1 MCFMKN
7 IILLTIILLIGTVL
21 TAQEVI
27 SSGGETQSASG
38 YEISWTIGEPVIET
52 FTGSTNILT
61 QGFHQ
66 SKLTVTPITEF
77 LNSRIELKVFPNPT
91 SDFVLIQFNEL
102 VENSGYT
109 LFNLTGKV
117 LESELLTSTS
127 TKLDLKN
134 YASGQYILKLT
145 KNSTQPLQTFKII
158 KR

>member
-1 MCFMKN
+1 MKI
-7 IILLTIILLIGTVL
+7 IILLIIILLIGVTIS
-21 TAQEVI
+21 AQEVV
-27 SSGGETQSASG
+27 SSGGETQSAAG

-52 FTGSTNILT
+52 FTGSSNILT

-77 LNSRIELKVFPNPT
+77 LKSNVELKVFPNPT
-91 SDFVLIQFNEL
+91 NDFVLIQFNEL
-102 VENSGYT
+102 IENSGYT
-109 LFNLTGKV
+109 LFSLTGKV
-117 LESELLTSTS
+117 LESKLITSTE
-127 TKLDLKN
+127 TRLNLKN

>member
-1 MCFMKN
+1 MKQ
-7 IILLTIILLIGTVL
+7 IILLITILLISVTL
-21 TAQEVI
+21 TAQEVV

-52 FTGSTNILT
+52 FTGGSNILT

-77 LNSRIELKVFPNPT
+77 LNSKIELKVFPNPT
-91 SDFVLIQFNEL
+91 SDFILIQFNEL
-102 VENSGYT
+102 IENSGYT
-109 LFNLTGKV
+109 LFELTGKI
-117 LESELLTSTS
+117 LESKLITSTE

>member
-1 MCFMKN
+1 MEK
-7 IILLTIILLIGTVL
+7 IILIFFVLLIGTIL
-21 TAQEVI
+21 SAQEVI

-38 YEISWTIGEPVIET
+38 YEISWTIGEPIIET
-52 FTGSTNILT
+52 FTGGSNILT

-66 SKLTVTPITEF
+66 SKITVTSLTEN
-77 LNSRIELKVFPNPT
+77 LYPDIKLKVFPNPT

-102 VENSGYT
+102 IENSGYS

-117 LESELLTSTS
+117 LESKLITSTE
-127 TKLDLKN
+127 TRLDLRN

-145 KNSTQPLQTFKII
+145 KNSTKPLQTFKII